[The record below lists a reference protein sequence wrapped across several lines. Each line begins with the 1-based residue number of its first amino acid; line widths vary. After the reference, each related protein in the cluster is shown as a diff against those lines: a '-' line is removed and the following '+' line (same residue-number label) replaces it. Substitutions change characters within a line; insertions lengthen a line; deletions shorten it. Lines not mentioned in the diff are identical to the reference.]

1 MIITFRGSVKTLLD
15 EYSALLENSIER
27 MKREYSDFVIYIMA
41 ITTEENHNRSYISF
55 DLKENSLKRLQE
67 WEKEYSY
74 RIEAIY
80 RRTE

>member
-1 MIITFRGSVKTLLD
+1 MSSLFH
-15 EYSALLENSIER
+15 EYLELLENAIER

-41 ITTEENHNRSYISF
+41 ITTEEDHNRSYISF